1 MLGKAGRIINQINEW
16 REHLRLVTNP
26 KSLTTTAIS
35 ILMNLT

>member
-26 KSLTTTAIS
+26 KSLTFSRIHS
-35 ILMNLT
+35 FYNLT